1 MDVQRYISSGIIE
14 SYVAGLATDPEV
26 RDLHSAMAQSPEL
39 KAAVDAVQLDMERY
53 VEMQSVPPPA
63 TAKDKLFLLINNDQS
78 AEMVDVMA
86 AGPVPAYAYEA
97 EVPRERKPL
106 QLVHPAWRVVAA
118 AAIAGLIGCG
128 YYIFQQSGQQ
138 NEWKAKYEAI
148 VLEKEN
154 MLAENKTFQ
163 TRMEESQTM
172 LTTIRNMKAVN
183 MYTVTPTRPGLLAT
197 VYWNQKTQEV
207 LLTVHNLPEPAADQ
221 QYQLWS
227 IVNGKPVDAG
237 VFEMGSAATGFQKMK
252 AVPGAQMFAVT
263 LEKKGGSPTPTLTA
277 MYLAGKVAG

>member
-14 SYVAGLATDPEV
+14 SFVAGLATEPEV
-26 RDLHSAMAQSPEL
+26 RELHSAMEQSPEL
-39 KAAVDAVQLDMERY
+39 KAAVDAAQLDMERY
-53 VEMQSVPPPA
+53 VQMQSIPPA
-63 TAKDKLFLLINNDQS
+63 PEAKDKLFLLINNDQS
-78 AEMVDVMA
+78 AEMTDVIA
-86 AGPVPAYAYEA
+86 AGPAPAYEA

-106 QLVHPAWRVVAA
+106 KLVHPAWRVVAA
-118 AAIAGLIGCG
+118 AAVIGLIACG
-128 YYIFQQSGQQ
+128 YYIYDKAGQQ
-138 NEWKAKYEAI
+138 DEWKVKYEA
-148 VLEKEN
+148 LLNEKETMLAEQQTFQTKMKESEN
-154 MLAENKTFQ
+154 ML
-163 TRMEESQTM
+163 S
-172 LTTIRNMKAVN
+172 TIRSMKMVP

-197 VYWNQKTQEV
+197 VYWNPKSQEV

-237 VFEMGSAATGFQKMK
+237 VFDMATASTGFQKMK

-263 LEKKGGSPTPTLTA
+263 LEKKGGSPTPTLAA